1 MLSFFLLWLPNKT
14 CYRIASYFCETELL
28 LNSGVWPLGAEA
40 SHVRSRDVALSVGM
54 AVTAWLWLPQRALC
68 SWQGSPVSLMEA
80 LPSQPCLS
88 PQRTRDQEWRCRSSP
103 SLNCRCGLW
112 SSLTC
117 VETQPKRSHERGSSV
132 GALLHYSS
140 SLGFLPAQVA
150 GMWERW
156 GGQAGWRSLP
166 AALPTLLYGYIPI
179 GKVAPWVAVSR
190 GDVPLCLRLD
200 PDLKG

>member
-1 MLSFFLLWLPNKT
+1 MQ
-14 CYRIASYFCETELL
+14 
-28 LNSGVWPLGAEA
+28 PLGAEA
-40 SHVRSRDVALSVGM
+40 SHDRSGDAFSVGM
-54 AVTAWLWLPQRALC
+54 AVTAWLPRRALC
-68 SWQGSPVSLMEA
+68 CWQGSPVSLMEA

-88 PQRTRDQEWRCRSSP
+88 PLCMRDQEWRCRSSP

-112 SSLTC
+112 SSLAR
-117 VETQPKRSHERGSSV
+117 VETRPKRSHDRGSSV
-132 GALLHYSS
+132 GALLRYSS
-140 SLGFLPAQVA
+140 SLGFLPARVA

-166 AALPTLLYGYIPI
+166 AALPTLLYGYIPL

-190 GDVPLCLRLD
+190 GDLPLCLCLD